1 MLAKYCKDLTAL
13 AAQGKLDVVIGRDEE
28 IRRTMQILSRR
39 SKNNPLL
46 IGDPGVGKTAI
57 AEGLAIKIAAKDVPT
72 NMVDMKLMS
81 LDMGQLIAGAKFRG
95 EFEERL
101 KGVLKDVEES
111 DGKIVLFID
120 ELHTLVGAGAAEGS
134 IDASNLIKPQLAR
147 GTLRCVGATT
157 TKEYRKYIEKD
168 AALARRFQTVV
179 ISEPNDETAL
189 AMMRGLKPAYET
201 HHEIHITDDA
211 LKAAVSLSGRYIRDR
226 HLPDKAIDLVD
237 EAASKLRLQIN
248 SIPEELETVRGKL
261 ESKKQQLAILHSE
274 SDRGLSE
281 TRRKLRAEAEKLEK
295 EANDISKVYQDERT
309 ELDAIA
315 DMKVEL
321 SRLEKDFRDA
331 TMRGQYEQ
339 ASRIR
344 HEKVTPLQ
352 KEYNTRDMAT
362 AGFRFIQNQVT
373 PTHIADIVSK
383 KTGIPLRSLALSE
396 KERLLNLEDL
406 LAESVVGQQEACKAV
421 AEAVRVSRAGLHSH
435 ERPLGSFFFMGPT
448 GVGKTELCRA
458 LAKALFNSESALVRI
473 DMSEYMEKF
482 SVTRLIGA
490 PPGYVGHEDGG
501 ILTEAVRTKPYA
513 VVLFDEFEKAH
524 PDISNVLLQ
533 VLDAGVLTDGQ
544 GRRVDFRNTIIIM
557 TSNLGAQHLA
567 ALPDGAPSSDA
578 REEVFGELRARL
590 APEFLNR
597 IDDIIMFNRL
607 TRAQMLPMVDIQLR
621 TVPGPKLQVSQEVK
635 ELLAKE
641 GYEPLYGAR
650 PLRRVINK
658 LLLQPLSKLYI
669 NNTLG
674 EYDMVAVGVNPESP
688 GELKFEILR
697 DATKPEESDEEY

>member
-1 MLAKYCKDLTAL
+1 MTAL
-13 AAQGKLDVVIGRDEE
+13 AAQGKLDAVIGRDEE

-39 SKNNPLL
+39 TKNNPLL
-46 IGDPGVGKTAI
+46 IGEPGVGKTAI

-111 DGKIVLFID
+111 DGKVVLFID
-120 ELHTLVGAGAAEGS
+120 EIHTLIGAGASEGS
-134 IDASNLIKPQLAR
+134 MDASNLIKPQLAR

-179 ISEPNDETAL
+179 ISEPNEENAL
-189 AMMRGLKPAYET
+189 AMMRGLKPAYEA
-201 HHEIHITDDA
+201 HHEIHITDEA
-211 LKAAVSLSGRYIRDR
+211 LKAAVELSDRYIRDR

-261 ESKKQQLAILHSE
+261 ESKKQQLAMLVGE
-274 SDRGLSE
+274 SDRGLAD
-281 TRRKLRAEAEKLEK
+281 TRRRLRAEAEKLEK
-295 EANDISKVYQDERT
+295 EANEISSAYQDERM

-315 DMKVEL
+315 DMKASLTEY
-321 SRLEKDFRDA
+321 EKQFRDN
-331 TMRGQYEQ
+331 TIQGRYEH

-344 HEKVTPLQ
+344 HEFIKPLTEEYNRRDDATANFKYIQNRVTP
-352 KEYNTRDMAT
+352 
-362 AGFRFIQNQVT
+362 V
-373 PTHIADIVSK
+373 HIADIVSK

-396 KERLLNLEDL
+396 KERLLNLEEL
-406 LAESVVGQQEACKAV
+406 LSQRVVGQEEACKAI

-458 LAKALFNSESALVRI
+458 LASTIYNSDDALIRI
-473 DMSEYMEKF
+473 DMSEFMEKF
-482 SVTRLIGA
+482 SISRLIGA
-490 PPGYVGHEDGG
+490 PPGYVGHEEGG
-501 ILTEAVRTKPYA
+501 VLTEAVRNKPYA

-524 PDISNVLLQ
+524 PEVSNLLLQ
-533 VLDAGVLTDGQ
+533 VLDAGVLTDSLGH
-544 GRRVDFRNTIIIM
+544 RVDFRNTIIIM
-557 TSNLGAQHLA
+557 TSNVGAHYLT
-567 ALPDGAPSSDA
+567 ALPEDAPSSQA
-578 REEVFGELRARL
+578 KAQVFEELRARM

-607 TRAQMLPMVDIQLR
+607 TRAQMLPMVEIQLR
-621 TVPGPKLQVSQEVK
+621 NLPIKNQLIVSPAAKNTLALQ
-635 ELLAKE
+635 
-641 GYEPLYGAR
+641 GYDPLYGAR
-650 PLRRVINK
+650 PLRRAINRC
-658 LLLQPLSKLYI
+658 LLQPLSRLLI
-669 NNTLG
+669 SNPIG
-674 EYDMVAVGVNPESP
+674 EYDAISVDVNPENTDMMT
-688 GELKFEILR
+688 FEIIK
-697 DATKPEESDEEY
+697 DANKPEENDDDFFLGH